1 MLWRRIQV
9 DASEFGRPFISLLG
23 IQFLDRESL
32 RNGSVLSVWG
42 KGELVHLDP
51 SEITE
56 SEDKRAVHEQSMVPK
71 KSLLKVIEFD
81 LERILEEQDTHD
93 LCCPNCNSCITKRV
107 ILQKR
112 KWSVREIQHDVPS
125 KKVHEEQQYD
135 AERLDTASV
144 SGEMTNLAD
153 APEPDVFRCLSCF
166 SFFIPTGIPSIIE
179 GKQIREPGGAE
190 LGTSATLPQYNHSV
204 ILNGYSYFVGGQEM
218 ANDFQINEQ
227 NIGTM

>member
-1 MLWRRIQV
+1 MNR
-9 DASEFGRPFISLLG
+9 
-23 IQFLDRESL
+23 
-32 RNGSVLSVWG
+32 VWY
-42 KGELVHLDP
+42 
-51 SEITE
+51 
-56 SEDKRAVHEQSMVPK
+56 QK

-125 KKVHEEQQYD
+125 KKVHEEQYD

-166 SFFIPTGIPSIIE
+166 SFFIPTGMLIWPLYLCSKAYK
-179 GKQIREPGGAE
+179 KQMFLE
-190 LGTSATLPQYNHSV
+190 
-204 ILNGYSYFVGGQEM
+204 
-218 ANDFQINEQ
+218 
-227 NIGTM
+227 